1 MEQEW
6 VKALSDL
13 RRTTIVCGYYGCGKT
28 TFSLNLAR
36 QTAGNDVTLIDLD
49 IVNPYF
55 RSSDYTG
62 ELEALGIRVIA
73 PNFAGTMLDI
83 PSLNPAVSGAL
94 ETGRGRMILD
104 AGGDDAGA
112 TALGCF
118 AHLIQQEAYDM
129 LYVINQSRPLAS
141 DPTDAARILEEIQR
155 ASRLACTGIV
165 NNTHWGEGTTLEM
178 IRDSFP
184 FAAAVAERAGLP
196 VRYTLATKELAEKL
210 QVDAQKPGVGEILP
224 VSLPV
229 RLPWQG

>member
-1 MEQEW
+1 MARGW
-6 VKALSDL
+6 TDMLDGC
-13 RRTTIVCGYYGCGKT
+13 RRITIICGYYGCGKT

-36 QTAGNDVTLIDLD
+36 RMTDTPLTLIDLD

-55 RSSDYTG
+55 RSSDYAQ
-62 ELEALGIRVIA
+62 ELEAAGVRVIA

-83 PSLNPAVSGAL
+83 PSLNPAVAGAL
-94 ETGRGRMILD
+94 EAGEGRILVD

-118 AHLIQQEAYDM
+118 AHLIGREDYDM

-141 DPTDAARILEEIQR
+141 KPADAARILEEIQR

-165 NNTHWGEGTTLEM
+165 NNTHWGAGTTAEL

-184 FAAAVAERAGLP
+184 FAAEVAARTGLP
-196 VRYTLATKELAEKL
+196 VRYTLAAGELAPAL
-210 QVDAQKPGVGEILP
+210 AAYNGTSAAGDILP
-224 VSLPV
+224 IDLPV
-229 RLPWQG
+229 RPPW